1 MASKKRDLVKIE
13 PVLPVASPPLLEDLR
28 RMIEETRQGVAATV
42 NAAISVLYWNVGRRI
57 REDILQEKR
66 AEYGWQI
73 LPTLSAKLTVE
84 YGRGWNERNL
94 AYMVRFA
101 ETFPDETILHTLCA
115 KLSWSHFRLLVG
127 MDDRLKRDFYAEMCR
142 IEGWSTRTLEK
153 KIGSMLFERTALS
166 RKPEKLIEQ
175 ELRLL
180 RETDNLTPELVFR
193 DPYLLDFLGLKDTF
207 AEKDVEAAILRE
219 MEAFILELGVGFAF
233 LERQKRI
240 TLDGDDFYL
249 DLLFFHRRLR
259 RLVAI
264 ELKLGEFKPA
274 FKGQMELYLRWLD
287 KYERREG
294 EDTPLGMILCAGK
307 KQEQIELL
315 ELGHS
320 GIHVAE
326 YLTDS
331 LPKEVL
337 QEKLHKAIAIARKRL
352 ENQIEERIVENVVKL
367 LEGK

>member
-1 MASKKRDLVKIE
+1 MASKKRDLVKME
-13 PVLPVASPPLLEDLR
+13 PVPPVASPPLLEDLR
-28 RMIEETRQGVAATV
+28 RLIEETRQGVAATV

-66 AEYGWQI
+66 AEYGRQI

-115 KLSWSHFRLLVG
+115 KLSWSHFRLLGG

-315 ELGHS
+315 ELGRS

-352 ENQIEERIVENVVKL
+352 ENQVEERIAENVVKL